1 MGGGRVSLSSSVGWT
16 ASPALLEVPRRAR
29 QVVLIAILT
38 GLFALINPVQ
48 ASAHIVG
55 TGGSPTNY
63 QTAVTGIRPAVPA
76 VAVTVGLG
84 GQWVRVTNRGA
95 ATIEILGYHGE
106 PFLQLSGNQVQV
118 NQLSDTAFQTLLIPA
133 APAPGPQAG
142 RAPAWKKL
150 NAGSDVAWTD
160 GRIAPPQSSAASG
173 SWQLPLI
180 VDGQRVTA
188 LGTRDLVSP
197 PSPWPWLAVLVILVA
212 AVGALGWRRDWHRPV
227 AVVIGVGTLSFSLH
241 ALGTAFAPQQNGP
254 VVGWVSVGL
263 LAGFTVVV
271 GIVSMVS
278 ALRRSAA
285 TADRAVVTGAIILL
299 LAATDISVL
308 WNSELPF
315 PGPAFLDRV
324 LTVIFYAAGL
334 GLVVA
339 GVRRVQAAKAAG
351 LIAGGTS
358 G

>member
-1 MGGGRVSLSSSVGWT
+1 MSLPSSIGWT
-16 ASPALLEVPRRAR
+16 ASAAQLKVAHRAR

-38 GLFALINPVQ
+38 GLFALINPVS

-63 QTAVTGIRPAVPA
+63 QTALTGIRPAVPA

-118 NQLSDTAFQTLLIPA
+118 NQLSDTAFQTRLIPA
-133 APAPGPQAG
+133 APAPGTQAA
-142 RAPAWKKL
+142 APAWKKL
-150 NAGSDVAWTD
+150 NEGSDATWTD
-160 GRIAPPQSSAASG
+160 GRIAPPQSSATSG
-173 SWQLPLI
+173 SWQLPLV
-180 VDGQRVTA
+180 VDGQQVTA
-188 LGTRDLVSP
+188 LGTRDLIPP
-197 PSPWPWLAVLVILVA
+197 PSPWPWLVVLVILA
-212 AVGALGWRRDWHRPV
+212 AAAGAIGWRRDWHRPI
-227 AVVIGVGTLSFSLH
+227 AVVIGAGTLSFSLH

-285 TADRAVVTGAIILL
+285 TPDRAVVTGAIILL

-315 PGPAFLDRV
+315 GGPAFLDRM

-334 GLVVA
+334 GLIVA
-339 GVRRVQAAKAAG
+339 GVRRVRAARAAG